1 MFVKKFIYE
10 IMSWTKAI
18 VLALVLA
25 VALSVF
31 VIQPFTVDGSS
42 MEPTLEGLDHYDQQK
57 AGDRVFAFKTP
68 YLLGKSPKAGEIV
81 IVDSRIDDERTLM
94 DSFAE
99 SPMLAAFIDRQEDSR
114 HNWVKRVIGEPGDR
128 IAIEGGFVYKN
139 GVRLEEEYIY
149 ESIYHDFT
157 EVTVPDDHVF
167 VMGDNR
173 NRSTDSREIGPVPID
188 HVTGKVIARFYPFD
202 RLGTF

>member
-99 SPMLAAFIDRQEDSR
+99 SPMLAAFIDRQVDSR

-149 ESIYHDFT
+149 ESIYHDFS
-157 EVTVPDDHVF
+157 EVIVPDDHVF

-173 NRSTDSREIGPVPID
+173 NRSTDSREIGPIPID

>member
-99 SPMLAAFIDRQEDSR
+99 SPMLAAFIDRQENSR